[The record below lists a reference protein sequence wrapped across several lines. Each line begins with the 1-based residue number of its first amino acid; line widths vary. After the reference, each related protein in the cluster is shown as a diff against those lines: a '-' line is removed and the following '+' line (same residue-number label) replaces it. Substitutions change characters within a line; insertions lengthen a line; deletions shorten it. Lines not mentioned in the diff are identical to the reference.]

1 MSVETGL
8 DERGRQA
15 SEALDRAAAGFVAP
29 SPELLSAGLRRRRQ
43 RRVVALVAGSVAV
56 AILIVPALVRSW
68 DPLPIVDQPPLPEPT
83 APATTGASVPDC
95 DSDEPGT
102 LDGVPAGWTPLAS
115 PPHVRARSAA
125 AWTGEQ
131 LLLVGGDTSF
141 GGLVHKTVMAYHPA
155 TDRWTCGTDAPFE
168 LGQGAVVWAG
178 DRLYAWGGS
187 AAATYHPA
195 TDSWRTL
202 PAPPLVT
209 YEAAPVA
216 MVWTGTELLVWG
228 STDRSRRATAA
239 GTAYDPATQ
248 TWREL
253 PAAPIVINQGEGVWT
268 GTELIVY
275 GARLDGNN
283 NSSTRSS
290 VGAAYSPATDTWRE
304 LAPFDL
310 SPQAASIAWT
320 GQVLIAW
327 DYGLR
332 AGAYDPPTDTWTTLD
347 DLPLQPSE
355 CYPDSVVLADGSV
368 FAWYCGQAARLGP
381 RLRGWSRIET
391 PLPAYAGPFPA
402 TGAPVAAGT
411 DVYFAGA
418 GHEGTHNALWRWQ
431 PTD

>member
-1 MSVETGL
+1 MSVETRV
-8 DERGRQA
+8 DERGRKA
-15 SEALDRAAAGFVAP
+15 GDALDRAAAGFAAP

-43 RRVVALVAGSVAV
+43 RRVVGLVAGGVAV
-56 AILIVPALVRSW
+56 AILVVPGLVQSW
-68 DPLPIVDQPPLPEPT
+68 DPLPIVDQPPEPEPT
-83 APATTGASVPDC
+83 APATTGAVAPDC
-95 DSDEPGT
+95 DSDEPGIF
-102 LDGVPAGWTPLAS
+102 DGVPDGWTQLAP

-125 AWTGEQ
+125 VWTGEQ
-131 LLLVGGDTSF
+131 LLLVGGDTSY

-155 TDRWTCGTDAPFE
+155 TDGWTCGSDAPFQ
-168 LGQGAVVWAG
+168 LGQGAAVWAG
-178 DRLYAWGGS
+178 DRLYGWGRL

-202 PAPPLVT
+202 PTPPMVA

-239 GTAYDPATQ
+239 GAAYDPATQ

-253 PAAPIVINQGEGVWT
+253 PDAPIVINQGEGVWT

-320 GQVLIAW
+320 GEVLIAW

-332 AGAYDPPTDTWTTLD
+332 AGSYDPSTDTWIPLD
-347 DLPLQPSE
+347 DLPLQFSE
-355 CYPDSVVLADGSV
+355 CYPDSVALADGRV
-368 FAWYCGQAARLGP
+368 FAWYCGQGALLDPDLGE
-381 RLRGWSRIET
+381 WATIET
-391 PLPAYAGPFPA
+391 PLPTSAGRLPA
-402 TGAPVAAGT
+402 TGVPVAAGT
-411 DVYFAGA
+411 AVYFGGA
-418 GHEGTHNALWRWQ
+418 SHEGTDNALWRWQ
-431 PTD
+431 PIP